1 MTSQIKRTIQRLY
14 KQFDELLVEKYGDKA
29 VLFYDNETNEET
41 DTAEEWHEA
50 QEEVASTDEELES
63 DEE

>member
-14 KQFDELLVEKYGDKA
+14 KQFDELPVEKYGDKA
-29 VLFYDNETNEET
+29 VLFYDNETNEKT
-41 DTAEEWHEA
+41 DTAEECHEA